1 MTHSIFDLATKKKKL
16 KGQNIFDCLPMKQ
29 QTAVQMYSWCIS
41 SLSGEGQ
48 MQPDQR
54 KSSL

>member
-1 MTHSIFDLATKKKKL
+1 MTHSIFDLATKKKL